1 MDKLAIEKEIE
12 KIENQILEN
21 RYKIDQFDIIQY
33 VYKILINSAYGA
45 LSSRKNPIGDD
56 DIGNAITVMG
66 STSIQHVNDIV
77 IEFVRGKMISKLE
90 SEIVQNPGNVE
101 ELKSQLDYIRTVKVI
116 PDVLVAN
123 DTDSAMFSLTKC
135 GVKICD
141 GDIVTEEGYELVQE
155 CDDYINTEFTK
166 WYERLTNSH
175 NCRLNFKREKI
186 CDSGIWLKKANS
198 RKGESEEAK
207 KNYVVH
213 ILDNEGVKHPKF
225 KYTGVK
231 FARSVIPADLKK
243 EGKKIVENM
252 LLTQDRQSTDRLVQK
267 LYEYFCEMPIDTKAA
282 IQRCKDIK
290 KYDNGGIDTFILGT
304 PGHVRAALSYNKVIN
319 ELKLN
324 KYQQIKNGDIAKIVF
339 VTPDNKWGI
348 ERMAYLDNWP
358 EEFNEHFKIDNKVM
372 FEKMLFE
379 EIKRFYKSVDWPSFN
394 PTDDYAFSLFDLIEG

>member
-1 MDKLAIEKEIE
+1 MTIQEEIAQIEAQIA
-12 KIENQILEN
+12 ENQ
-21 RYKIDQFDIIQY
+21 YKIDQADITQY

-66 STSIQHVNDIV
+66 STSIQHVNNIV
-77 IEFVRGKMISKLE
+77 IEFVRGKMITRLE
-90 SEIVQNPGNVE
+90 NEIAQNPGNIE
-101 ELKSQLDYIRTVKVI
+101 ALKSQLDFIKKVDVI
-116 PDVLVAN
+116 PNVLVAN
-123 DTDSAMFSLTKC
+123 DTDSAMFSLSNC

-155 CDDYINTEFTK
+155 CDDYINTEFMK
-166 WYERLTNSH
+166 WYEKLTNSH

-186 CDSGIWLKKANS
+186 CDAGIWLKKANS
-198 RKGESEEAK
+198 RKGENEEAK

-252 LLTQDRQSTDRLVQK
+252 LLTQDRQSTDRMVQK
-267 LYEYFCEMPIDTKAA
+267 LYDYFCNMPIDTKAA

-290 KYDNGGIDTFILGT
+290 KYDNSGMDTFILGT
-304 PGHVRAALSYNKVIN
+304 PGHVRAALNYNRAIK
-319 ELKLN
+319 ELGLS

-339 VTPDNKWGI
+339 VEPNKFGF
-348 ERMAYLDNWP
+348 ERLAYLDTWP
-358 EEFNEHFKIDNKVM
+358 KEFDEHFKIDNKKM
-372 FEKMLFE
+372 FENILFE
-379 EIKRFYKSVDWPSFN
+379 EIKRFYKSVDWPAFN
-394 PTDDYAFSLFDLIEG
+394 PTDNYAFSLFDLLEAD